1 MLYETEFRT
10 LKAIHARLPE
20 AQREIVEVLAALPP
34 LAVVVYGAVLVPLG
48 IIGIGGLLTLSVAST
63 LATGAMMAQATGQLD
78 AQRLAALPKRVWQVL
93 EKSFTSPDTA
103 SAPQPAATAP
113 AATAPAATAQA
124 APEATT
130 VTMQSPFNMAAL
142 RTVAAANDAPR
153 KAPKPAAKGMATA
166 K

>member
-1 MLYETEFRT
+1 MLYEKEFRA
-10 LKAIHARLPE
+10 LKDIHARLPD

-34 LAVVVYGAVLVPLG
+34 LAVVVYGAVLLPLG

-78 AQRLAALPKRVWQVL
+78 AQKLAALPKRVLQVL
-93 EKSFTSPDTA
+93 EQAFASPDAA
-103 SAPQPAATAP
+103 SAPQPVAAAP
-113 AATAPAATAQA
+113 VATAQS
-124 APEATT
+124 APDAT
-130 VTMQSPFNMAAL
+130 VITMQSPFNTAAL
-142 RTVAAANDAPR
+142 RTVAAANDAPG

>member
-1 MLYETEFRT
+1 MLYEKEFRT
-10 LKAIHARLPE
+10 LKDIHARLPD

-78 AQRLAALPKRVWQVL
+78 VQKLAALPGRVWQAL
-93 EKSFTSPDTA
+93 EKAFTSLDAA
-103 SAPQPAATAP
+103 STPQPVAAAP
-113 AATAPAATAQA
+113 AATTQA
-124 APEATT
+124 APDAT
-130 VTMQSPFNMAAL
+130 VITMQSPFNTAAL